1 MDKVHKPI
9 TTQYY
14 TPSLKHFRRYYEVH
28 RFAVVFF
35 ETAPLDHYGYT
46 SLLSRFD

>member
-14 TPSLKHFRRYYEVH
+14 FWVLILVFNSHFLVAAFRQDLFSRVYIKN
-28 RFAVVFF
+28 FAD
-35 ETAPLDHYGYT
+35 L
-46 SLLSRFD
+46 